1 MLPTAGPAI
10 VRKHGPTQ
18 NHLFEGLLT
27 VDDKRLLIQLELVQL
42 PLSGVLYEA
51 ARVL

>member
-1 MLPTAGPAI
+1 MLPTAGPI